1 MSGDQMINS
10 KKQVGLY
17 PTSGASD
24 DWASSRWY
32 GDKKLNKVHGYTLEF
47 GYATNFY
54 PSAEEYVQNILD
66 TNSGFMEFI
75 LTADEIGLKG

>member
-1 MSGDQMINS
+1 MINS

-66 TNSGFMEFI
+66 NERLS
-75 LTADEIGLKG
+75 